1 MGSGCGLSTGGHDS
15 FPSEIPPKREEPLIY
30 CLLSKNQGHE
40 LTEAA
45 VADQRTFCED
55 LSGVW
60 SIREMILRPS
70 RNHHKSRLWVKVRIY
85 FLFGPWQK
93 FVESSK
99 RLFRRTRA
107 KPKNKETYHASLP
120 AIVEFRPQ

>member
-45 VADQRTFCED
+45 VADQRTFCEY

-85 FLFGPWQK
+85 FLSSTLAKVLGV
-93 FVESSK
+93 VETTFPTNPRQTEK
-99 RLFRRTRA
+99 QRT
-107 KPKNKETYHASLP
+107 LP
-120 AIVEFRPQ
+120 REPTSNR